1 MVDPSEFL
9 DLARTADGCG
19 WDSIQVADAPFFPEV
34 TSEPYPYTPDGKRFW
49 PLDTPVLDPWVAIT
63 AMATVTKR
71 VRFLPSVL
79 RLAIR
84 QPLIEAKALCSVAAV
99 SNDRVALGVGL
110 AWMPEEFKWLG
121 MDKKTR
127 GARQNEAIQ
136 VIRLLLGGG
145 FVEFHGKY
153 YDFDRLIMAPVPKKR
168 IPIYVGGSSKPA
180 ILRAARYGDG
190 WIGIVHG
197 RDEIQGSSPSSRRSA
212 ASTAARR
219 SPSTSCCTAP
229 TPRPPTTSAGSK
241 TSASPI
247 SRSRRGTCRAIQ
259 AELGVSAMRM
269 QPPLAIKQAIA
280 RALCGR
286 RHRHSERIEAEHV
299 ESRHDGETGFPDR
312 RRVGVPE
319 GPDVVARPY
328 PQRREGRR
336 RGVSGEPDGR
346 AEGKGPSGLPTLLL
360 TTTGRKSG
368 APRTV
373 ALVFLQDGERMV
385 IVASLAGYDQ
395 NPAWYGN
402 LHAQPQC
409 QVQLDRTKMQAVAA
423 RRDGRRAEGALAAPG
438 RDPAALGPLPEADDA
453 RLPDRD
459 PHADGSRLIP

>member
-9 DLARTADGCG
+9 DLARTADDHG

-63 AMATVTKR
+63 AMAVVTKR

-84 QPLIEAKALCSVAAV
+84 QPLLEAKALCSVAAI

-136 VIRLLLGGG
+136 ILRLVLGGG

-180 ILRAARYGDG
+180 IARAARFGDG

-197 RDEIQGSSPSSRRSA
+197 RDDIPGIVAELAALRREHGREKEPFDIMLHSPDAETADDVRRLEDLGV
-212 ASTAARR
+212 TDLQI
-219 SPSTSCCTAP
+219 AP
-229 TPRPPTTSAGSK
+229 WNLAG
-241 TSASPI
+241 
-247 SRSRRGTCRAIQ
+247 IQ
-259 AELGVSAMRM
+259 AQLGVSAMRM
-269 QPPLAIKQAIA
+269 QPPLAVKQE
-280 RALCGR
+280 ALKR
-286 RHRHSERIEAEHV
+286 
-299 ESRHDGETGFPDR
+299 
-312 RRVGVPE
+312 
-319 GPDVVARPY
+319 Y
-328 PQRREGRR
+328 
-336 RGVSGEPDGR
+336 
-346 AEGKGPSGLPTLLL
+346 
-360 TTTGRKSG
+360 
-368 APRTV
+368 
-373 ALVFLQDGERMV
+373 
-385 IVASLAGYDQ
+385 
-395 NPAWYGN
+395 
-402 LHAQPQC
+402 
-409 QVQLDRTKMQAVAA
+409 
-423 RRDGRRAEGALAAPG
+423 
-438 RDPAALGPLPEADDA
+438 ADDVIA
-453 RLPDRD
+453 KVNR
-459 PHADGSRLIP
+459 